1 VNPTST
7 GMSHFADVKSV
18 DNLLLYFLNS
28 LPTMSQKR
36 CDTCGIICCLGTL
49 LPTLAVIL
57 VVQKEQTTTTT
68 NIFNI
73 ELLKLVICVVMAKHL
88 GNVKYE
94 RYYLSARLANFI
106 SSSESRVTRC
116 FTYFTRSEQM

>member
-1 VNPTST
+1 MNPTS

-36 CDTCGIICCLGTL
+36 CDTCGFICCLGTL
-49 LPTLAVIL
+49 FATLAVIL
-57 VVQKEQTTTTT
+57 IVQKEQTTTT